1 MNRIKLLLPLLLVC
15 LFLPACSST
24 LNAKKVPGTDLTRL
38 KSLYVQKLPADER
51 GVDRLIVGRL
61 TQMGFQATNGAGD
74 VPPMPVDGIVTYQD
88 KWWWDLSTYLLQ
100 LTVQIRDGQTRMV
113 LANGQSMRS
122 SLIRKSPEEMVEDV
136 LMEIFKGERK

>member
-1 MNRIKLLLPLLLVC
+1 MKRMVRLALLVPVVFMFAGC
-15 LFLPACSST
+15 VSNLE
-24 LNAKKVPGTDLTRL
+24 AKKMPGADLSAVRTI
-38 KSLYVQKLPADER
+38 YVQKLTTDEHS
-51 GVDRLIVGRL
+51 VDQLIVNQL
-61 TQMGFQATNGAGD
+61 TRMGFTASNGASET
-74 VPPMPVDGIVTYQD
+74 PMPSVDAIVTYQD